1 MLNTET
7 LVRHCL
13 VGAHAAGC
21 AQAEPQTATEYY
33 FESIFAILFDEK
45 SHFLSILD
53 NYWALFLF
61 DHYQLFSDY

>member
-21 AQAEPQTATEYY
+21 AQAEPQTATDIPY
-33 FESIFAILFDEK
+33 
-45 SHFLSILD
+45 
-53 NYWALFLF
+53 F
-61 DHYQLFSDY
+61 DHFDVPVARNLNLLKDVGVSQGTP

>member
-21 AQAEPQTATEYY
+21 AQAELQTATGTV
-33 FESIFAILFDEK
+33 ADV
-45 SHFLSILD
+45 D
-53 NYWALFLF
+53 ALKHVEDSLLQIWKLKFW
-61 DHYQLFSDY
+61 S

>member
-21 AQAEPQTATEYY
+21 AQAEPQTATDDDDGGGDGAGKMDVDERP
-33 FESIFAILFDEK
+33 AVVHRGCVFDFI
-45 SHFLSILD
+45 SHFCCWS
-53 NYWALFLF
+53 
-61 DHYQLFSDY
+61 

>member
-21 AQAEPQTATEYY
+21 AQAEPQTATEKMSRC
-33 FESIFAILFDEK
+33 ESRVGVKEDIEGKFPFFFGHW
-45 SHFLSILD
+45 S
-53 NYWALFLF
+53 N
-61 DHYQLFSDY
+61 